1 MCGEI
6 FMYLCLYLYLCKH
19 SSTRTRTGLPAHSN
33 LRENRSNIVSVLSG
47 ELAWPAECCTLV
59 VLLQNIGSD
68 WCVGWTLWVDWN
80 VLMLPQS
87 FSLLKL
93 YTRETVST
101 SRIWKIQVCWQTNQQ
116 VDTSMQKKN
125 CRKPTRFAQP
135 RPGSHSHGPR
145 NQWRPLTFISFDRRF
160 LISLSNGSQVPHSST
175 GFPSCPGI
183 VNIRKGFLSSTI
195 HYILS
200 TIHHPLD
207 TIH

>member
-1 MCGEI
+1 
-6 FMYLCLYLYLCKH
+6 
-19 SSTRTRTGLPAHSN
+19 
-33 LRENRSNIVSVLSG
+33 
-47 ELAWPAECCTLV
+47 
-59 VLLQNIGSD
+59 
-68 WCVGWTLWVDWN
+68 
-80 VLMLPQS
+80 
-87 FSLLKL
+87 
-93 YTRETVST
+93 
-101 SRIWKIQVCWQTNQQ
+101 
-116 VDTSMQKKN
+116 MQKKN

-207 TIH
+207 IKHNIPMQGCNSTTPMMLSSLSKVPHPPCSSTLKVRLGPRHQVYPHSAQDQGLSQILTIRLSLSFGWWHNTCP